1 MLFSGVPQGS
11 LLGLLFNTYICDMFF
26 ETPKSIESA
35 GYADDNS
42 PYICSSNI
50 EKVLENLQ
58 VALEQLFQWF
68 STNHLVANAEKWHLL
83 TSSKITNNI
92 AISNTNVSSEQ
103 KVKLLGINLESR
115 LNFDYHVNTLLN
127 KANKKYHALARVCN
141 YMNTNKRQVLRKVFI
156 TSLFSY
162 CALAWMFHS
171 RTMNNRINT
180 LHEKAL
186 RLVYTNRSNLLLRIN
201 WKRMNWWKY
210 TKRICKS
217 LEQKSI
223 K

>member
-92 AISNTNVSSEQ
+92 VISNTNVSSEK
-103 KVKLLGINLESR
+103 KVRLLGINLDSR
-115 LNFDYHVNTLLN
+115 LNFDYHLN
-127 KANKKYHALARVCN
+127 AFK
-141 YMNTNKRQVLRKVFI
+141 
-156 TSLFSY
+156 
-162 CALAWMFHS
+162 
-171 RTMNNRINT
+171 
-180 LHEKAL
+180 
-186 RLVYTNRSNLLLRIN
+186 
-201 WKRMNWWKY
+201 
-210 TKRICKS
+210 
-217 LEQKSI
+217 
-223 K
+223 